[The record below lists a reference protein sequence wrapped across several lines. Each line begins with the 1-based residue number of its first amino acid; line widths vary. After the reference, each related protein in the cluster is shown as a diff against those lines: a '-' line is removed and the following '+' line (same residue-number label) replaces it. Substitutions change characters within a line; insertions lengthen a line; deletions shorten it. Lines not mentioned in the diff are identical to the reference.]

1 MKTPFQQLFAFNLN
15 VQQQWRT
22 LGETLEVDGFLSAE
36 LKEQVRRTLAQENG
50 CMYCKAKGKPDPTV
64 FDEKT
69 AVCTGYAEA
78 FLHSKGHTSPNVTK
92 VLEQYLSK
100 EEIHELLSF
109 ICFTTASQYM
119 GALLQLQPNDF
130 NGVVEAG
137 TE

>member
-15 VQQQWRT
+15 VQQQWSS
-22 LGETLEVDGFLSAE
+22 LGENLEGDGFLSAE

-50 CMYCKAKGKPDPTV
+50 CMYCKAKGKPDPAA

-69 AVCTGYAEA
+69 AVCTGYAQA
-78 FLHSKGHTSPNVTK
+78 FQQTKGHTSPNVTK

-109 ICFTTASQYM
+109 ICFTTASQYL
-119 GALLQLQPNDF
+119 GAILQLQPR
-130 NGVVEAG
+130 AG
-137 TE
+137 TDGPSLI